1 MIYTVSCS
9 VYELDVEFNYLF
21 EIQGEM
27 NVKQSME
34 NGFSDMFVTYL
45 KDGFPEQWEYV
56 LYNRI
61 EVYHFLL
68 VFHQSLK
75 TEESTLLQAKIK
87 EIQEHKKY

>member
-1 MIYTVSCS
+1 
-9 VYELDVEFNYLF
+9 
-21 EIQGEM
+21 M
-27 NVKQSME
+27 NVKQSIE
-34 NGFSDMFVTYL
+34 NGFSDMFVTQL

-61 EVYHFLL
+61 EVYSFLL
-68 VFHQSLK
+68 LFHQSLK